1 MVKVLYKPF
10 AIAAALVGARLGRNI
25 FKQLWS
31 IVDDAEPPPPTTKE
45 ASLTK
50 VVGAAA
56 LEAATMAAVGAAIDR
71 ASARWFHYLTGLWPG
86 QKQARKQLSA

>member
-1 MVKVLYKPF
+1 VVKILYKPF
-10 AIAAALVGARLGRNI
+10 AIIAALIGARLGRNV

-31 IVDDAEPPPPTTKE
+31 VVDDADPPPPTTQE
-45 ASLTK
+45 ASLPK

-56 LEAATMAAVGAAIDR
+56 LEAATMAAIAAAIDR

-86 QKQARKQLSA
+86 PKRVRRQESA